1 MYRIGRHASN
11 DFVLKDRAGEEYHC
25 VLYWE
30 NGVLWIEDKQSR
42 YGTLVNGNRITKQA
56 LQAGDE
62 IQIGFTRLNWETFL
76 TEKSAAVELKNSY
89 PEPSPSVADFIEA
102 PKIENAPNNI
112 PEAEPE
118 PEPEQKVEIMLP
130 HKFPAALVVQA
141 NPYSQNIA
149 PHLAETILNS
159 LPVKETDLVLE
170 TTLLAATNQTLDNEQ
185 NEQNIYNETLPPLE
199 ESPQKTRTLSGDEK
213 IMLTTL
219 AIMLFMLGVGWLW
232 GHWTMR

>member
-42 YGTLVNGNRITKQA
+42 YGTLVNGNRIVKQA

-62 IQIGFTRLNWETFL
+62 IQIGFTRLNWESFL

-89 PEPSPSVADFIEA
+89 PEPSPPDADLIEA
-102 PKIENAPNNI
+102 PKIENALTNI
-112 PEAEPE
+112 PEAESE
-118 PEPEQKVEIMLP
+118 PEYKEEIKLPE
-130 HKFPAALVVQA
+130 KFPAALVVQE

-149 PHLAETILNS
+149 PSLAETILKS
-159 LPVKETDLVLE
+159 LPKKETDLVID
-170 TTLLAATNQTLDNEQ
+170 TTQLAATNQTLVSNEQ
-185 NEQNIYNETLPPLE
+185 IIYNETLPPQE
-199 ESPQKTRTLSGDEK
+199 ESPRKKRTLSGDEK

>member
-42 YGTLVNGNRITKQA
+42 YGTLVNGNRIVKQA

-62 IQIGFTRLNWETFL
+62 IQIGFTRLNWESFL

-89 PEPSPSVADFIEA
+89 PEPSPPDADSIEA
-102 PKIENAPNNI
+102 PKIENALTNI

-118 PEPEQKVEIMLP
+118 PEHKEEIKLP
-130 HKFPAALVVQA
+130 QKFPAALVVQA

-149 PHLAETILNS
+149 PSLAETILNS
-159 LPVKETDLVLE
+159 LPKKETDLAID
-170 TTLLAATNQTLDNEQ
+170 TTQLAGTNQTLVAKEQ
-185 NEQNIYNETLPPLE
+185 NEQIIYNETLPPLE
-199 ESPQKTRTLSGDEK
+199 ESPRKKRTLSGDEK

-232 GHWTMR
+232 GHWTMG